1 MSFRIASVV
10 PEASVAPELNL
21 PSTSSEN
28 IMKPISTL
36 KIYQTGRT
44 PAQVLTNI
52 LAITKNPKRHLR
64 GPRYGLE
71 PGSGRI
77 QMKNNAGTAKTAVCG
92 CGNGL
97 IDMLS
102 RGGRKGNVA
111 YETRQLLDDTAF
123 GMYAYGEIQSH
134 ATVSDQKGLK
144 AWLRVVRKAL
154 KNVTP

>member
-1 MSFRIASVV
+1 
-10 PEASVAPELNL
+10 
-21 PSTSSEN
+21 
-28 IMKPISTL
+28 MKPISTL
-36 KIYQTGRT
+36 KIYQAGRT

-77 QMKNNAGTAKTAVCG
+77 QPKNSAGTAKTAVCG

-102 RGGRKGNVA
+102 KGGRQSIVA
-111 YETRQLLDDTAF
+111 HETRELLNKTTFELYSYDEV
-123 GMYAYGEIQSH
+123 MSH
-134 ATVSDQKGLK
+134 ATVSDKKGLK

-154 KNVTP
+154 DKVSS